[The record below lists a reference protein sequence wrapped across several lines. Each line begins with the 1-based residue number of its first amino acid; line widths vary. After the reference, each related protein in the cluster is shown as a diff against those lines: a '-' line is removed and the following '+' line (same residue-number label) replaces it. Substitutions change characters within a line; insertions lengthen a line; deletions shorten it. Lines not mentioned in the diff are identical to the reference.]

1 MNELRV
7 SVWGCLQQPLT
18 LCIRVSVCVS
28 GPMGVGKGHV
38 LSWLS
43 TQGLFPLE
51 FIAHI
56 GTTSSVPPS
65 PRRMPCSENGYSMWK
80 HVTEMCLLMYCG
92 VNHI

>member
-1 MNELRV
+1 MHVCND
-7 SVWGCLQQPLT
+7 SMPPLF
-18 LCIRVSVCVS
+18 LLS

-56 GTTSSVPPS
+56 DPDFFKRV
-65 PRRMPCSENGYSMWK
+65 MPEWDTYRSQGEENAGSLC
-80 HVTEMCLLMYCG
+80 HLG
-92 VNHI
+92 A